1 MVHLIDH
8 QHYELSVS
16 EESMLLV
23 YIQCNMLAVLVFLS
37 AAGGGNADH
46 AGIKWHLAKMQKKKL
61 SCFTLKFAFS
71 LLERG
76 DLDGRG
82 PNERS

>member
-46 AGIKWHLAKMQKKKL
+46 AGIKWHLAKMQKNKTEL
-61 SCFTLKFAFS
+61 FYLEICFFS
-71 LLERG
+71 FG
-76 DLDGRG
+76 KGRFRWQG
-82 PNERS
+82 AK